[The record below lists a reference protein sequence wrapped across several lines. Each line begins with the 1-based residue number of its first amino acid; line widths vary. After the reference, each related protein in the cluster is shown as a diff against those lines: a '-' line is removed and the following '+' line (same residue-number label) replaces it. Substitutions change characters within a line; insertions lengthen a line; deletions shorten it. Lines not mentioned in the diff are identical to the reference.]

1 MDKKCGRC
9 GGKLIPSAIDS
20 GYDWQCLNCDEDFY
34 DCEIFVIDNED
45 NSIVEIQDRIRYL
58 EDKEKC
64 CACSKDDL
72 YELEELKEE
81 LEYLESENNDEK
93 ENN

>member
-1 MDKKCGRC
+1 MIQEIKDKIK
-9 GGKLIPSAIDS
+9 
-20 GYDWQCLNCDEDFY
+20 
-34 DCEIFVIDNED
+34 
-45 NSIVEIQDRIRYL
+45 YL

>member
-1 MDKKCGRC
+1 M
-9 GGKLIPSAIDS
+9 
-20 GYDWQCLNCDEDFY
+20 
-34 DCEIFVIDNED
+34 
-45 NSIVEIQDRIRYL
+45 EIQEIKDKIKYL
-58 EDKEKC
+58 EDKLNL

-81 LEYLESENNDEK
+81 LEYLESENDDEK

>member
-1 MDKKCGRC
+1 M
-9 GGKLIPSAIDS
+9 
-20 GYDWQCLNCDEDFY
+20 
-34 DCEIFVIDNED
+34 
-45 NSIVEIQDRIRYL
+45 EIQEVKDKIKYL
-58 EDKEKC
+58 EDKLNC

-81 LEYLESENNDEK
+81 LEYLESEKNNEK